1 MNMKKNNRSAQRNLR
16 MNSSFSHLGISLLA
30 LLLSPA
36 LLAANLQAL
45 DVAALPG
52 DRVELKLSFD
62 EPVLAPRGY
71 TIEQPARIALDFP
84 GVSNKLGAKNRELG
98 VGNARSVTVVEAKD
112 RTRLIINLTN
122 LAPYNTRVEGNNLYV
137 VVGEGAKTNA
147 VAVPSLA
154 AAAPAVSTA
163 AESKVYAPASRAIS
177 NIDFQRG
184 EQGEG
189 NVVITLSDA
198 SVSPNIQE
206 QGGKIRL
213 DFAKTQLPE
222 PLRVRLDVKDFATPV
237 QFVSATGTADQAS
250 IVIEPTGFYDYLAYQ
265 ADNKLTLSIKP
276 LAEDEVEK
284 RKTERFAYTGEKL
297 SLNFQDIDV
306 RSVLQLIAD
315 FTDLNLV
322 ASDTVSGNITL
333 RLQNVP
339 WDQALDLVLKTKG
352 LDKRKVGNVLLVA
365 PADEIAARER
375 QELEAQKQIAELA
388 PLRRELIQVN
398 YAKAS
403 DMAKLFQSVTSAEG
417 AVDERGSITVDDR
430 TNSIIAY
437 QTQDRLDELRR
448 IVAQLDVA
456 VRQVMIEAR
465 IVEANVDY
473 DKALGVRW
481 GGNFWSGDQWSAWGQ
496 DGNLGVGADP
506 DAADRKTAG
515 LPPATVGRF
524 RGVPTNPVNTPFVD
538 LGVAGT
544 SGIGI
549 GFITDNVL
557 LDLQLSAMEKTGS
570 GEVVSQPKVVTAD
583 KETAKILK
591 GTEVPYQ
598 EASSS
603 GATTTSF
610 KEAALSLEV
619 TPQITPDNRI
629 IMEVK
634 VTKDAPDF
642 SVTAS
647 TGGVPAIQKN
657 EVNAKVLVAD
667 GETIVI
673 GGVFSNTQA
682 KSVDKV
688 PFLGDLPFIGRVFR
702 RDVVQDKKSELLVFL
717 TPRIMN
723 NQAIAVSR

>member
-1 MNMKKNNRSAQRNLR
+1 MSGVNMKKNNQSAQRNLR
-16 MNSSFSHLGISLLA
+16 MNSPFSHLGISLLA

-45 DVAALPG
+45 DVSALPG
-52 DRVELKLSFD
+52 DRVELKLAFD

-122 LAPYNTRVEGNNLYV
+122 LAPYNTRVDGNNLYV
-137 VVGEGAKTNA
+137 VVGEGASSAAAVHPVATA
-147 VAVPSLA
+147 VAN
-154 AAAPAVSTA
+154 TA
-163 AESKVYAPASRAIS
+163 TPVKSYVAQGKAIS

-198 SVSPNIQE
+198 SVSPDIQE
-206 QGGKIRL
+206 QSGKIRL

-222 PLRVRLDVKDFATPV
+222 SLRVRLDVKDFSTPV
-237 QFVSATGTADQAS
+237 QFVSATGSADKAS

-265 ADNKLTLSIKP
+265 TDNKLTLSIKP
-276 LAEDEVEK
+276 LTQDEVDT
-284 RKTERFAYTGEKL
+284 RKSERFAYSGEKL
-297 SLNFQDIDV
+297 SLNFQSIDV

-322 ASDTVSGNITL
+322 ASDTVQGDITL

-352 LDKRKVGNVLLVA
+352 LDKRKIGNVLLVA

-375 QELEAQKQIAELA
+375 QELESQKQIAELA

-398 YAKAS
+398 YAKAA
-403 DMAKLFQSVTSAEG
+403 DMAKLFQSVTSAESST
-417 AVDERGSITVDDR
+417 DERGTITVDDR

-437 QTQDRLDELRR
+437 QTQERLDELRR
-448 IVAQLDVA
+448 IVAQLDIP

-473 DKALGVRW
+473 DKSLGVRW
-481 GGNFWSGDQWSAWGQ
+481 GGTKIFNDKWLAYGNDDRGDEGGKSGKEANGNF
-496 DGNLGVGADP
+496 
-506 DAADRKTAG
+506 
-515 LPPATVGRF
+515 
-524 RGVPTNPVNTPFVD
+524 PFVD
-538 LGVAGT
+538 LGVTNST

-549 GFITDNVL
+549 GFITDNTI
-557 LDLQLSAMEKTGS
+557 LDLELTAMEKTGN
-570 GEVVSQPKVVTAD
+570 GEIVSQPKVVTSD

-603 GATTTSF
+603 GATTVSF

-629 IMEVK
+629 IMDVK
-634 VTKDAPDF
+634 VNKDEPDYPNA
-642 SVTAS
+642 VLN
-647 TGGVPAIQKN
+647 VPPIKKN
-657 EVNAKVLVAD
+657 EVNAKVLVSD

-673 GGVFSNTQA
+673 GGVFSNTQSR
-682 KSVDKV
+682 SVEKV
-688 PFLGDLPFIGRVFR
+688 PFLGDLPFLGRMFR
-702 RDVVQDKKSELLVFL
+702 RDIVRDQKSELLIFL
-717 TPRIMN
+717 TPRILN
-723 NQAIAVSR
+723 NQAVAINR

>member
-1 MNMKKNNRSAQRNLR
+1 
-16 MNSSFSHLGISLLA
+16 MNSSLSRLSVALLA
-30 LLLSPA
+30 ALLSPA
-36 LLAANLQAL
+36 VLAANLQDL
-45 DVAALPG
+45 NVASLPG

-62 EPVLAPRGY
+62 EPVTAPRGY
-71 TIEQPARIALDFP
+71 TIEQPARIALDLP
-84 GVSNKLGAKNRELG
+84 GVSNKLGSKNRELG
-98 VGNARSVTVVEAKD
+98 VGNARSITIVEAKD
-112 RTRLIINLTN
+112 RTRLIVNLTS
-122 LAPYNTRVEGNNLYV
+122 LAPYSTRVEGNDLYV
-137 VVGEGAKTNA
+137 LVGDSSA
-147 VAVPSLA
+147 VASRPSA
-154 AAAPAVSTA
+154 SV
-163 AESKVYAPASRAIS
+163 PASVAAVPPKKTYGPQPKTIS

-198 SVSPNIQE
+198 SVSPDIQE

-213 DFAKTQLPE
+213 DFAKTELPE
-222 PLRVRLDVKDFATPV
+222 SLRVRLDVKDFATPV
-237 QFVSATGTADQAS
+237 QFVSATGSADKTS
-250 IVIEPTGFYDYLAYQ
+250 IVIEPVGLYDYLAYQ
-265 ADNKLTLSIKP
+265 TENKLTLSVKP
-276 LAEDEVEK
+276 LTQDDVER
-284 RKTERFAYTGEKL
+284 RKAERFAYTGEKL

-322 ASDTVSGNITL
+322 ASDTVAGNITL

-352 LDKRKVGNVLLVA
+352 LDKRQVGNVLLVA

-375 QELEAQKQIAELA
+375 QELESQKQIAELA

-398 YAKAS
+398 YAKAA
-403 DMAKLFQSVTSAEG
+403 DMAKLFQSVTSADG
-417 AVDERGSITVDDR
+417 SADVRGSVTVDDR

-437 QTQDRLDELRR
+437 QTQERLDELRR
-448 IVAQLDVA
+448 IIAQLDIP

-465 IVEANVDY
+465 IVEANVNY

-481 GGNFWSGDQWSAWGQ
+481 GGASRRGNWSLYGKDGATSFDDGQ
-496 DGNLGVGADP
+496 AF
-506 DAADRKTAG
+506 
-515 LPPATVGRF
+515 LPGSDTVGDF
-524 RGVPTNPVNTPFVD
+524 TLEDGVAPVPFVD
-538 LGVAGT
+538 MGVAGST

-549 GFITDNVL
+549 GFLTDNLV
-557 LDLQLSAMEKTGS
+557 LDLQLSAMESS
-570 GEVVSQPKVVTAD
+570 GNGEIVSQPKVVTAD

-591 GTEVPYQ
+591 GQEVPYQ

-642 SVTAS
+642 QRAIN
-647 TGGVPAIQKN
+647 GVPPINKN
-657 EVNAKVLVAD
+657 EVNAKVLVSD

-673 GGVFSNTQA
+673 GGVFENTQTKA
-682 KSVDKV
+682 VEKV
-688 PFLGDLPFIGRVFR
+688 PFLGDMPYLGRLFR
-702 RDVVQDKKSELLVFL
+702 RDIVRDNKTELLVFL

-723 NQAIAVSR
+723 NQAIAVNR